1 MRQVRYISAQP
12 ASKYYAWQVEVMIN
26 NFIEMGINANNIDVI
41 AWKENGI
48 IPEEWSKLA
57 NRYAARFFFYND
69 TRETKYYVSSI
80 RPNILKQH
88 FKEHSY
94 LKNDVIFYHDCDIIF
109 TKPPTEWITE
119 DMLNDNEWYGSD
131 TRWYIAHSYIKSKG
145 DDVINNMLNIMQ
157 MDEKIIEE
165 NELNCIGAQYLMK
178 NIDYSYW
185 DRVEKDSEKL
195 FKEISQLN
203 YNKIEADKILW
214 NKERIE
220 WEKNNPEELAKGI
233 TYQRALYHELQI
245 WCADMWA
252 VLWGAWRLGY
262 KTNSHPNYEFSWATS
277 SEGDY
282 NRMNIMHNAGIGSTN
297 DGQFYKAAY
306 MNNFPY
312 NLNLKIREHT
322 TSKKYYEWVQ
332 KVEKISCLI

>member
-1 MRQVRYISAQP
+1 MRQLRYICAQP
-12 ASKYYAWQVEVMIN
+12 ATKYYAWQVEVMIN
-26 NFIEMGINANNIDVI
+26 NFIEMGINANHIDIIV
-41 AWKENGI
+41 WKENGV

-57 NRYAARFFFYND
+57 NRYAARFFFYDD

-88 FKEHSY
+88 FKMHSY
-94 LKNDVIFYHDCDIIF
+94 LKNDAIFYHDCDIIF
-109 TKPPTEWITE
+109 TKPPTEWITD
-119 DMLNDNEWYGSD
+119 DMLNDEEWYGSD

-145 DDVINNMLNIMQ
+145 DDVINKMLNIMQ
-157 MDEKIIEE
+157 MEENIIEE

-178 NIDYSYW
+178 NVDYSYW

-195 FKEISQLN
+195 FKDITNLNNKKIQL
-203 YNKIEADKILW
+203 DKIKW
-214 NKERIE
+214 EDEKIE
-220 WEKNNPEELAKGI
+220 WEKNNPEDLANGR

-262 KTNSHPNYEFSWATS
+262 KTNCHPNYEFSWATS

-282 NRMNIMHNAGIGSTN
+282 DRMNIMHNAGIGSAN

-306 MNNFPY
+306 MNSFPY